1 MHCHRIGTQPGGQ
14 LFGFHQRQRHI
25 VDQDLRPLHQT
36 AQITDLQH
44 QQGWPRRQ
52 DLLRLLDLLP
62 IGRKHRFQM
71 QQAAIDRCAID
82 PPVTHLRLQLA
93 IHIQSIGNLALQ
105 YGAFFHHRAAF
116 AAATIRLFHQLLAD
130 SLGNNDRAADLL
142 FATDLTSDLL
152 FDLPGILAAI
162 AYLALDHQQGNH
174 QHHEQAGYR
183 EHFQ

>member
-14 LFGFHQRQRHI
+14 LFGFHQRQWHI

-93 IHIQSIGNLALQ
+93 IHIQGIGNLALQ
-105 YGAFFHHRAAF
+105 YGAFFHHRTAV
-116 AAATIRLFHQLLAD
+116 AAATIRLFHQLLAHT
-130 SLGNNDRAADLL
+130 LGNNHRATDLL
-142 FATDLTSDLL
+142 FAADLTGDLL
-152 FDLPGILAAI
+152 FYLPGFLATVAD
-162 AYLALDHQQGNH
+162 LVLDHQQGDD
-174 QHHEQAGYR
+174 QHHQQAGDS